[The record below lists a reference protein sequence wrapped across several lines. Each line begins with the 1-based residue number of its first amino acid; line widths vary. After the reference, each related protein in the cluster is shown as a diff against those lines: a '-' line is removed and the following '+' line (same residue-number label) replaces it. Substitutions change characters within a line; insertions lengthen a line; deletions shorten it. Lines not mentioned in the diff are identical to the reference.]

1 MTRLTIALVATL
13 TTACVARA
21 GFGVRAPRPAVVRIS
36 AGPPPE
42 GPPESAPVAAPASR
56 PVAPPAGRPG
66 APATTP
72 AGGNYGP
79 GEDAHWFQAD
89 DYLVADKKYQNEKM
103 NVSVAK
109 MIGGASGNT
118 KGEGH
123 FLYATGEEKWT
134 AAFYRSRIP
143 ARADLRVGAI
153 AFCYA
158 PWWGGEAPKDKQ
170 AARNHAWQM
179 AAITDVA
186 DLYKGRVTVGGA
198 SCALGAVRV
207 LAE

>member
-1 MTRLTIALVATL
+1 MTRLTITLVAVL

-21 GFGVRAPRPAVVRIS
+21 GFGVSAPPPRPAVVRIS
-36 AGPPPE
+36 GGALPPDGPPE
-42 GPPESAPVAAPASR
+42 GAPVAAPPASR
-56 PVAPPAGRPG
+56 PLAPPAKPAASPG
-66 APATTP
+66 
-72 AGGNYGP
+72 GGNYGP
-79 GEDAHWFQAD
+79 GEDAHWFQSD

-123 FLYATGEEKWT
+123 FLYATGEQKWT
-134 AAFYRSRIP
+134 AGFYRTRIA

-158 PWWGGEAPKDKQ
+158 PWWGGEPPKDKE
-170 AARNHAWQM
+170 AARNHGWSM

-198 SCALGAVRV
+198 SCAIGAVRV

>member
-1 MTRLTIALVATL
+1 MTKLAIVAVF

-21 GFGVRAPRPAVVRIS
+21 GFGVSAPPPRPAIVAVGPG
-36 AGPPPE
+36 APPPDA
-42 GPPESAPVAAPASR
+42 PPPPASTPAAAHASAAPAAA
-56 PVAPPAGRPG
+56 AP
-66 APATTP
+66 
-72 AGGNYGP
+72 GGNYGP
-79 GEDAHWFQAD
+79 GEDAHWFQSD
-89 DYLVADKKYQNEKM
+89 DYLVGDKKYEKEKM

-123 FLYATGEEKWT
+123 FLFATGEEKW
-134 AAFYRSRIP
+134 AGAFYRSRI
-143 ARADLRVGAI
+143 ATRADLRVGAI

-170 AARNHAWQM
+170 ASRNHGWTM

-198 SCALGAVRV
+198 SCAIAAVRV
-207 LAE
+207 LAD